1 MGELDKVIEQVNKEH
16 KFDIINKGL
25 RKYESKKIPLS
36 SIRLNYMTYGG
47 IPRGHIIE
55 LAGAENSGK
64 TTLALDIIKNA
75 QVLFQNEWEQEIE
88 KLKNDN
94 SIKAQNRLKLLEQI
108 GPKKCIYAD
117 CENTLDELWVRKLG
131 VDLDNLV
138 TITPQQETA
147 EQLFDIFID
156 MLSTGEVGLLIIDS
170 LGVMISQQAFDK
182 SIGEK
187 TYAGISQP
195 LTTFSK
201 KASLLCC
208 KFGIT
213 LIGINQ
219 LRDDLSTTYNTYTTT
234 GGRGWK
240 HACSVRLMI
249 SKSDFIDD
257 NNNKIPKS
265 TAENPAG
272 NLVDVAIIK
281 TKAFKPDRRKGLFTI
296 RYDLGIDNASD
307 LVDVALKYDLLVRR
321 GAWYSFFNDNNT
333 LMEFN
338 GVPLTFNGKAELLS
352 FLRKEQ
358 EFTNQLV
365 DILNSHI

>member
-16 KFDIINKGL
+16 KFDIVNKGL

-75 QVLFQNEWEQEIE
+75 QLLFQNEWEQEIE

-94 SIKAQNRLKLLEQI
+94 SVKAQNRLKLLEQV

-131 VDLDNLV
+131 VDLDNL
-138 TITPQQETA
+138 IT
-147 EQLFDIFID
+147 
-156 MLSTGEVGLLIIDS
+156 
-170 LGVMISQQAFDK
+170 K

-307 LVDVALKYDLLVRR
+307 LVDVALKCDLLVRR
-321 GAWYSFFNDNNT
+321 GAWYSFFNNDNT

-338 GVPLTFNGKAELLS
+338 GVPLTFNGKSEVLS